1 MNPLKNQNKFEDKLK
16 KQIDGM
22 ETKPTDDL
30 WEKIA
35 QSLPEDAFENKVAG
49 KLDTIKITPDP
60 ETWAAIERRLP
71 ITVPFYKRRIVL
83 VLAAF
88 LFMLGFLNQYLLQN
102 EISPNNNTVNTSTT
116 TQAQKEK
123 DASSV
128 KSNKALSY
136 AVPKNENNAI
146 DVEVQNTI
154 PQAKPYLRNNTH
166 KKSAAI
172 GLLAEG
178 RKAKISK
185 SSSAERIGMNET
197 NNAENPT
204 SKPNENITLVI
215 QNDLGNNAS
224 APLPNKD
231 VPTVLKQVELP
242 TTANAEKAAEEEEEE
257 EEEET
262 LSTDSLKNVVSP
274 IALASPQAANA
285 ENYSMPDE
293 MPLSN
298 YSITAFTGYNM
309 CYNHLVNPNTAG
321 KDFSKNIALRNSVE
335 APTAEWTGAFL
346 ANLHLNAKWYLSSGI
361 ILTNFRQDL
370 RFGVQKPVNEL
381 YGGEENASYVHNTD
395 SITSGG
401 GQTGIISYSFTEI
414 PFFVSYKFAQKH
426 KFEFE
431 VQGGLSWGILSG
443 ANAQMV
449 DQYNVGLLQINSKTD
464 FPPLR
469 NVFFF
474 TIQPMA
480 SYKLNSAVN
489 IGIMPTFKTSLN
501 SMVATPYWVQ
511 QYPYFV
517 GLNVFIRKRF

>member
-16 KQIDGM
+16 KQLDGM
-22 ETKPTDDL
+22 ETKPTENL
-30 WEKIA
+30 WEKLA
-35 QSLPEDAFENKVAG
+35 QSLPEDAFEYKVAG

-83 VLAAF
+83 GLAAF
-88 LFMLGFLNQYLLQN
+88 IFILGFLSQYLLQN
-102 EISPNNNTVNTSTT
+102 EISLNNNTVNTSTT
-116 TQAQKEK
+116 TQGQKEK
-123 DASSV
+123 DASSI
-128 KSNKALSY
+128 KSNKVLTY
-136 AVPKNENNAI
+136 ARSKNENNTI
-146 DVEVQNTI
+146 DADVQYNI
-154 PQAKPYLRNNTH
+154 PQVKPYLRNSTRS
-166 KKSAAI
+166 KSAAI

-178 RKAKISK
+178 RKAKIAK
-185 SSSAERIGMNET
+185 SEGVERLGRNET
-197 NNAENPT
+197 NNAENQT
-204 SKPNENITLVI
+204 SQPNENTTSVL
-215 QNDLGNNAS
+215 QNDIGNNAS

-231 VPTVLKQVELP
+231 VLTVLKQVELP
-242 TTANAEKAAEEEEEE
+242 TTANAEKAEKN
-257 EEEET
+257 T
-262 LSTDSLKNVVSP
+262 LSIDSVKNVISP
-274 IALASPQAANA
+274 IAIAYPQAANA

-293 MPLSN
+293 MPSSN

-309 CYNHLVNPNTAG
+309 CYNHLVNPNTVG

-381 YGGEENASYVHNTD
+381 YGGEENASYVHNSD
-395 SITSGG
+395 SITNGG

-489 IGIMPTFKTSLN
+489 IGVMPTFKTSLN

>member
-16 KQIDGM
+16 KQLDGM
-22 ETKPTDDL
+22 ETKPTENL

-35 QSLPEDAFENKVAG
+35 QSLPEDTFENKVAG
-49 KLDTIKITPDP
+49 KLDTLKITPDP
-60 ETWAAIERRLP
+60 ETWTAIERRLP
-71 ITVPFYKRRIVL
+71 IAIPFYKRRIVL
-83 VLAAF
+83 LLVAF
-88 LFMLGFLNQYLLQN
+88 VFMLGFLSQYLLQN
-102 EISPNNNTVNTSTT
+102 EISPKNNTVNTSTT
-116 TQAQKEK
+116 TQRQKEK

-128 KSNKALSY
+128 KSNKALSF
-136 AVPKNENNAI
+136 ASPKNENNAI
-146 DVEVQNTI
+146 DVEIQNTI
-154 PQAKPYLRNNTH
+154 SQAKPYLRNTTRR
-166 KKSAAI
+166 KSAVI

-178 RKAKISK
+178 RKAKINR
-185 SSSAERIGMNET
+185 SASVKRIGRNET
-197 NNAENPT
+197 NNPENQT
-204 SKPNENITLVI
+204 NKPNETTLSVI

-224 APLPNKD
+224 ASLSNKN
-231 VPTVLKQVELP
+231 VPSVFNQVDLP
-242 TTANAEKAAEEEEEE
+242 TTANAEKVEEKAI
-257 EEEET
+257 T
-262 LSTDSLKNVVSP
+262 TDSLKNLIRPVA
-274 IALASPQAANA
+274 IASPQTATA

-309 CYNHLVNPNTAG
+309 CYNQLVNPNTLG

-335 APTAEWTGAFL
+335 APTPEWTGAFL

-381 YGGEENASYVHNTD
+381 YGGAENASYVHNTD
-395 SITSGG
+395 SITNGG

-414 PFFVSYKFAQKH
+414 PFFVSYKFAQKR

-431 VQGGLSWGILSG
+431 IQGGLSWGILSG

-474 TIQPMA
+474 TVQPMA

>member
-16 KQIDGM
+16 KQLDGM

-49 KLDTIKITPDP
+49 KLDSLKITPDP

-83 VLAAF
+83 LFATFV
-88 LFMLGFLNQYLLQN
+88 FMLGFLSQYLLQN
-102 EISPNNNTVNTSTT
+102 EIIPANKTVNSAKTS
-116 TQAQKEK
+116 QEQKERSS
-123 DASSV
+123 SSV

-136 AVPKNENNAI
+136 AAPKDENNSNGV
-146 DVEVQNTI
+146 DTQNSI
-154 PQAKPYLRNNTH
+154 PQPKSYLKKTTH
-166 KKSAAI
+166 KKSSAI
-172 GLLAEG
+172 KLLAEG
-178 RKAKISK
+178 RKAKIAK
-185 SSSAERIGMNET
+185 SASVDRADVSAS
-197 NNAENPT
+197 NNTENPISNST
-204 SKPNENITLVI
+204 ENSIPLIKNEEGNI
-215 QNDLGNNAS
+215 AS
-224 APLPNKD
+224 APASNKD
-231 VPTVLKQVELP
+231 VPSVLKQVDLP
-242 TTANAEKAAEEEEEE
+242 TTANAEKAEEK
-257 EEEET
+257 T
-262 LSTDSLKNVVSP
+262 LHTDSTKNVVSP
-274 IALASPQAANA
+274 VAIAVPQTANA

-321 KDFSKNIALRNSVE
+321 KDFTKNIALRNSVE

-381 YGGEENASYVHNTD
+381 YGGAENASYVHNTD
-395 SITSGG
+395 SITSNG

-431 VQGGLSWGILSG
+431 LQGGLSWGILSG

-489 IGIMPTFKTSLN
+489 IGVMPTFKTSLN

>member
-16 KQIDGM
+16 KQLDGM

-49 KLDTIKITPDP
+49 KLDTLKITPDP
-60 ETWAAIERRLP
+60 ETWSAIERRLP

-88 LFMLGFLNQYLLQN
+88 VFMLGFLSQYLLQN
-102 EISPNNNTVNTSTT
+102 EISPTNKTINSAKIS
-116 TQAQKEK
+116 QGQKEK
-123 DASSV
+123 EVLSV
-128 KSNKALSY
+128 KSNKALSL
-136 AVPKNENNAI
+136 ALPKNENNSI
-146 DVEVQNTI
+146 DIEVQNTI
-154 PQAKPYLRNNTH
+154 LQPKPNLRKTTY
-166 KKSAAI
+166 KKMTAI
-172 GLLAEG
+172 NLLAEG
-178 RKAKISK
+178 RKAMISK
-185 SSSAERIGMNET
+185 STQVEAYEVVRS
-197 NNAENPT
+197 ENVT
-204 SKPNENITLVI
+204 KPNKRKRNIIVFERNENK
-215 QNDLGNNAS
+215 NNIS
-224 APLPNKD
+224 NFQDNKD
-231 VPTVLKQVELP
+231 SRADAMRLDYPAIGNIVKVEDK
-242 TTANAEKAAEEEEEE
+242 TM
-257 EEEET
+257 
-262 LSTDSLKNVVSP
+262 DSDSIHNVINP
-274 IALASPQAANA
+274 IAISSPQSANA

-321 KDFSKNIALRNSVE
+321 KDFTKNIALRNSVE

-346 ANLHLNAKWYLSSGI
+346 ANLHLNSKWYLSSGI

-370 RFGVQKPVNEL
+370 HFGVQKPVNEL
-381 YGGEENASYVHNTD
+381 YGGAENASYVHNTD
-395 SITSGG
+395 SITSNG

-414 PFFVSYKFAQKH
+414 PFFASYKFAQKH

-431 VQGGLSWGILSG
+431 LQGGLSWGILSG

>member
-16 KQIDGM
+16 KQLDGM
-22 ETKPTDDL
+22 ETKPTGDL

-49 KLDTIKITPDP
+49 KLDSLEISPNP

-71 ITVPFYKRRIVL
+71 ATDPFYKRTIVL

-88 LFMLGFLNQYLLQN
+88 VFMLGFLSQYLLHN
-102 EISPNNNTVNTSTT
+102 EILPENKTLNSSTT
-116 TQAQKEK
+116 NQEQKK
-123 DASSV
+123 KNTSSV

-136 AVPKNENNAI
+136 AASKNENNAI
-146 DVEVQNTI
+146 DVEVQNTL
-154 PQAKPYLRNNTH
+154 PQAKPYLRNTTH

-178 RKAKISK
+178 RKAKIAKSK
-185 SSSAERIGMNET
+185 GVERIGMNET
-197 NNAENPT
+197 NNAENKT
-204 SKPNENITLVI
+204 NKPNENTTSVI

-242 TTANAEKAAEEEEEE
+242 TTANAEKAEEK
-257 EEEET
+257 T
-262 LSTDSLKNVVSP
+262 LSTDSVKNLVSP
-274 IALASPQAANA
+274 IAIASPQAVNA

-395 SITSGG
+395 SITNGG

-414 PFFVSYKFAQKH
+414 PFFVSYKFAKKR

-431 VQGGLSWGILSG
+431 VQGGFSWGILSG

-489 IGIMPTFKTSLN
+489 IGIMPAFKASLN

>member
-16 KQIDGM
+16 KQLDGM

-30 WEKIA
+30 WERIA

-49 KLDTIKITPDP
+49 KLDSLKISPNP

-71 ITVPFYKRRIVL
+71 ATVPFYKRTIVL

-88 LFMLGFLNQYLLQN
+88 VFMLGFLSQYLMHN
-102 EISPNNNTVNTSTT
+102 EILPENKTLNSSITNQEQKKKNT
-116 TQAQKEK
+116 
-123 DASSV
+123 SSV
-128 KSNKALSY
+128 KSDKALSY
-136 AVPKNENNAI
+136 EVTRDDNSSNGVDAQNSRPQPKS
-146 DVEVQNTI
+146 
-154 PQAKPYLRNNTH
+154 YLNRS
-166 KKSAAI
+166 KYRKSAAI
-172 GLLAEG
+172 WLLAEG
-178 RKAKISK
+178 RKARTVK
-185 SSSAERIGMNET
+185 SASVERSDMSESNK
-197 NNAENPT
+197 AENL
-204 SKPNENITLVI
+204 SINPNENSISVI
-215 QNDLGNNAS
+215 KNEKGNNAS
-224 APLPNKD
+224 LSLTNKD
-231 VPTVLKQVELP
+231 TLAVLAQADL
-242 TTANAEKAAEEEEEE
+242 TSAANAEKAEEK
-257 EEEET
+257 T
-262 LSTDSLKNVVSP
+262 IHLDSVKNVVSP
-274 IALASPQAANA
+274 IAIAASQVANT

-293 MPLSN
+293 MLLSN

-309 CYNHLVNPNTAG
+309 CYNQLVNPNTLG

-346 ANLHLNAKWYLSSGI
+346 ANLHLNTKWYLSSGI

-381 YGGEENASYVHNTD
+381 YGGAENASYVHNTD
-395 SITSGG
+395 SITNGG

-414 PFFVSYKFAQKH
+414 PFFVSYKFAKKR

-431 VQGGLSWGILSG
+431 VQGGFSWGILSG

-489 IGIMPTFKTSLN
+489 IGIMPAFKASLN

-517 GLNVFIRKRF
+517 GLNMFIRKRF

>member
-16 KQIDGM
+16 KQLDGM

-30 WEKIA
+30 WEKLA
-35 QSLPEDAFENKVAG
+35 QSLPEDAFEYKVAG
-49 KLDTIKITPDP
+49 KLDTLKITPDP

-71 ITVPFYKRRIVL
+71 IAIPFYKRRIVL
-83 VLAAF
+83 GLAAF
-88 LFMLGFLNQYLLQN
+88 LFMLGFLSQYLLQN
-102 EISPNNNTVNTSTT
+102 EISLNNNTVNTSTT
-116 TQAQKEK
+116 TQGQKEK
-123 DASSV
+123 DASSI
-128 KSNKALSY
+128 KSNKALTY
-136 AVPKNENNAI
+136 ARSKNENNTI
-146 DVEVQNTI
+146 DIEAQNTI
-154 PQAKPYLRNNTH
+154 PQVKPYLRKTTRN
-166 KKSAAI
+166 KSAAI

-178 RKAKISK
+178 RKAKLAK
-185 SSSAERIGMNET
+185 SEVVERIGNNET
-197 NNAENPT
+197 NNAENQT
-204 SKPNENITLVI
+204 SKPNENTTSVL
-215 QNDLGNNAS
+215 QNDIGNNVS
-224 APLPNKD
+224 APLSNKD
-231 VPTVLKQVELP
+231 VQSVLKQVELP
-242 TTANAEKAAEEEEEE
+242 TTANAEKAEKN
-257 EEEET
+257 T
-262 LSTDSLKNVVSP
+262 LSIDSVKNVVSP
-274 IALASPQAANA
+274 IAIASIQAANA

-309 CYNHLVNPNTAG
+309 CYNHLVNPNTTG
-321 KDFSKNIALRNSVE
+321 KDFTKNIALRNSVE

-381 YGGEENASYVHNTD
+381 YGGEDNASYVHNSD
-395 SITSGG
+395 SITNGG

-414 PFFVSYKFAQKH
+414 PFLVSYKFAQKQ

-449 DQYNVGLLQINSKTD
+449 DQYNVGLLQINGKTD

-474 TIQPMA
+474 TVQPMA

-489 IGIMPTFKTSLN
+489 IGVMPTFKTSLN